1 MSQQLDDLSPDAA
14 RILRIW
20 RRSRP
25 HAVMALR
32 KSGKLRERLEAVA
45 AALETG
51 REMYLPAGL
60 DPQSA
65 EFEAMKDQG
74 LPPRRLGPEHAGGVG
89 PGDSRLGPATTV
101 TRSTTS
107 RLSAYNLLR
116 TALHTESAP
125 SQKPLT
131 YPSLNES

>member
-1 MSQQLDDLSPDAA
+1 M
-14 RILRIW
+14 
-20 RRSRP
+20 
-25 HAVMALR
+25 
-32 KSGKLRERLEAVA
+32 A

-51 REMYLPAGL
+51 REMYLRAGL

-65 EFEAMKDQG
+65 EFEAMKDQVY
-74 LPPRRLGPEHAGGVG
+74 LPDASDLEHAGGVG

>member
-45 AALETG
+45 AAPETG
-51 REMYLPAGL
+51 TGDDPSARTRPA
-60 DPQSA
+60 
-65 EFEAMKDQG
+65 
-74 LPPRRLGPEHAGGVG
+74 VG
-89 PGDSRLGPATTV
+89 
-101 TRSTTS
+101 
-107 RLSAYNLLR
+107 
-116 TALHTESAP
+116 
-125 SQKPLT
+125 
-131 YPSLNES
+131 

>member
-51 REMYLPAGL
+51 REMYLRAGL

-65 EFEAMKDQG
+65 EFEAMKDQVY
-74 LPPRRLGPEHAGGVG
+74 LPDAS
-89 PGDSRLGPATTV
+89 D
-101 TRSTTS
+101 RSM
-107 RLSAYNLLR
+107 RE
-116 TALHTESAP
+116 ESGRVIHDWDP
-125 SQKPLT
+125 PQL
-131 YPSLNES
+131 